1 MSKGIIYVM
10 NTCVDGLV
18 KIGKTG
24 IDNFEQRMTQLENN
38 GYRRISVL
46 TREFAIEVEDYDAKE
61 KLIHE
66 LFSKSRV
73 GNSELFSVDINLVKQ
88 LMASFEGKVVYPKDE
103 KKEEIFEQATE
114 VVEVKRGIIPEG
126 IYTMKT
132 KIKGT
137 KSYCEA
143 TLVVTDDKQLIL
155 KKGAIIGPM
164 NQKSPMAWM
173 KVRTSLNIIDDVLQE
188 DLICTSASMA
198 AAIVVGHNYNGWKAW
213 RNSNGEYIDVYRQAL
228 VEENE
233 E

>member
-61 KLIHE
+61 KLLHE

-73 GNSELFSVDINLVKQ
+73 GNSELFSVDINLEKQ
-88 LMASFEGKVVYPKDE
+88 LMSSFEGKVVYPKDE
-103 KKEEIFEQATE
+103 KKEEIFVQATE
-114 VVEVKRGIIPEG
+114 VVEVKKGIIPDG
-126 IYTMKT
+126 IYTL
-132 KIKGT
+132 KIK
-137 KSYCEA
+137 
-143 TLVVTDDKQLIL
+143 V
-155 KKGAIIGPM
+155 KGLIGPAEAKLCVEDGKM
-164 NQKSPMAWM
+164 FIESGAKVSKISKLTVNGWVKKREFSKIVDNITQERIECDSP
-173 KVRTSLNIIDDVLQE
+173 
-188 DLICTSASMA
+188 SMA

-213 RNSNGEYIDVYRQAL
+213 KNSNGEYIDVYRQAL
-228 VEENE
+228 EENNE